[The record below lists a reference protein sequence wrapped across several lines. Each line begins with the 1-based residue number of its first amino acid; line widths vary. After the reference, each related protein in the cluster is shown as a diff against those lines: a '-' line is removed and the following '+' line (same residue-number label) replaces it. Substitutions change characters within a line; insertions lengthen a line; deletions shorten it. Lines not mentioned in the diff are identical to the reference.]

1 MATRN
6 MQGGFG
12 GVGQGGGFGAPMMAP
27 DLAEKQY
34 QLAQRQAYA
43 QALMQQANEP
53 LQGQMVGGQYIAP
66 SWTQGLAKALGMY
79 LGTKSQVELPKQQ
92 MELQQMQDQRLAQ
105 QFGLPVAQAMP
116 VGDVPQGGSTN
127 PASPSMSS
135 IPLLPGRSAQDSYN
149 YARAVGLP
157 QYMKLQA
164 EQAFQKP
171 MVVGDTLYDPMQQRP
186 MFTAAKDGMQNFY
199 GPDGVARAAPV
210 AGYADANA
218 AAEASKAGAVARA
231 QLPYQMAQDRDRQT
245 TQAGLDVIDVRMPD
259 GSTVQMP
266 RGQYVQMTQGGGSPS
281 PAPNATAPGA
291 AQPGGLGYTPPKP
304 VLEAREQFG
313 ATQAAANQLLTNIDT
328 LRKSEGFGKN
338 YGIQGLFPNMA
349 GSKASDALA
358 LTNQVISQGW
368 LEMRDRL
375 KGTGTITDY
384 ESAKA
389 EKAWSTLNDPRISE
403 KLAREQLDI
412 LEQTIKTG
420 VQRMRQKAQLGEE
433 APKDNGISS
442 GNYSSLWGG

>member
-1 MATRN
+1 MGQN
-6 MQGGFG
+6 M
-12 GVGQGGGFGAPMMAP
+12 GFGAPMMAP
-27 DLAEKQY
+27 DIAQKQY

-66 SWTQGLAKALGMY
+66 SWTQGLAKALGTY
-79 LGTKSQVELPKQQ
+79 LGAKTMADMPNQQ
-92 MELQQMQDQRLAQ
+92 MELQQMQDQNLAS
-105 QFGLPVAQAMP
+105 QFGLGQAMP
-116 VGDVPQGGSTN
+116 VMQRGEQPQGAAQGMPVAPQQAT
-127 PASPSMSS
+127 PS
-135 IPLLPGRSAQDSYN
+135 IPLLPGRSAQDSFN
-149 YARAVGLP
+149 IARNIGM
-157 QYMKLQA
+157 QNYMKMVA
-164 EQAFQKP
+164 EQGYQKP
-171 MVVGDTLYDPMQQRP
+171 MVVEGSVYNPMTGKVD
-186 MFTAAKDGMQNFY
+186 FSAAKDGMQTFY
-199 GPDGVARAAPV
+199 GPDGVARTAPV

-218 AAEASKAGAVARA
+218 AVAAAKAGAEARA
-231 QLPYQMAQDRDRQT
+231 QLPYQMAQDRDRQN
-245 TQAGLDVIDVRMPD
+245 TQASLDIIDVRRPD
-259 GSTVQMP
+259 GSIVQMP
-266 RGQYVQMTQGGGSPS
+266 RGQYAQMASGQATPS
-281 PAPNATAPGA
+281 QAAPGNPA
-291 AQPGGLGYTPPKP
+291 APAAGEAGGLGYTPPKS

-403 KLAREQLDI
+403 KLAREQLNI
-412 LEQTIKTG
+412 LEDTIKTG
-420 VQRMRQKAQLGEE
+420 VQRMRQKAGMGDEK
-433 APKDNGISS
+433 PKDNGISS

>member
-1 MATRN
+1 MGQN
-6 MQGGFG
+6 M
-12 GVGQGGGFGAPMMAP
+12 GFGAPMMAP
-27 DLAEKQY
+27 DIAQKQY

-66 SWTQGLAKALGMY
+66 SWTQGLAKALGTY
-79 LGTKSQVELPKQQ
+79 LGAKTMADMPNQQ
-92 MELQQMQDQRLAQ
+92 MELQQMQDQRLAS
-105 QFGLPVAQAMP
+105 QFGLGQPMPTMQAGEQPQTQGMPVAPQQATP
-116 VGDVPQGGSTN
+116 
-127 PASPSMSS
+127 S
-135 IPLLPGRSAQDSYN
+135 IPLLPGRSAQDSFN
-149 YARAVGLP
+149 IARSIGMP
-157 QYMKLQA
+157 NYMKMVA
-164 EQAFQKP
+164 EQGFQKP
-171 MVVGDTLYDPMQQRP
+171 MVVGDTLYDPMQNRP

-199 GPDGVARAAPV
+199 GPDGVARTAVVP
-210 AGYADANA
+210 GYADANA
-218 AAEASKAGAVARA
+218 AAEAAKAGAVARA

-245 TQAGLDVIDVRMPD
+245 TQAGLDIIDVRMPD

-266 RGQYVQMTQGGGSPS
+266 RGQYVQMAQGGGQAAAAPAANPGA
-281 PAPNATAPGA
+281 PAPA
-291 AQPGGLGYTPPKP
+291 AQPGGLGYTPPKS

-313 ATQAAANQLLTNIDT
+313 SMDAAANQLLSNIDT
-328 LRKSEGFGKN
+328 LKKSEGFGKN

-384 ESAKA
+384 ESQKA

-403 KLAREQLDI
+403 KLAREQLNI
-412 LEQTIKTG
+412 LEDTIKRG
-420 VQRMRQKAQLGEE
+420 VQRMRQKAGMSGE
-433 APKDNGISS
+433 APKDNGISN